1 MKFVFGH
8 HLTLKSIGGGEK
20 WVINTATEF
29 AKRGYDVEIYSTPIK
44 VAGGI
49 PNEHLDEMLNGI
61 PYKEAYRHKIGGDV
75 NYITYHPMTFLNYN
89 VTRGK
94 IIKGIHA
101 TTCWEPINFKY
112 GFLPVQAQILHKLVG
127 GYEFKHANAIH
138 TVAPQLKIN
147 HPNVYKIPNFV
158 DSTIFKPFPRP
169 DKFTVTFASR
179 KSYQKGWDIFQEVQ
193 KRFEGKDIQFKV
205 SGDIPETEMPKFI
218 AESHIGL
225 VPARYD
231 SFGLSIVEF
240 LMTGTDVI
248 TSTLSSHT
256 ALDLPL
262 FYADD
267 VDEICTT
274 IEMLKNT
281 WEGNQEKTERFDV
294 ENRNRALVYDKKP
307 IMDRLENMFLEV
319 YSK

>member
-1 MKFVFGH
+1 MRIVFGH
-8 HLTLKSIGGGEK
+8 QLTLLSLGGGEK
-20 WVINTATEF
+20 WMINVANDLV
-29 AKRGYDVEIYSTPIK
+29 KRGHEVEIYSTPIK

-61 PYKEAYRHKIGGDV
+61 PYKEAYRHSIQGDV
-75 NYITYHPMTFLNYN
+75 CYITYHPLNFLNYD
-89 VTRGK
+89 TKGK
-94 IIKGIHA
+94 VIKGIHSTA
-101 TTCWEPINFKY
+101 CWEPINFKY
-112 GFLPVQAQILHKLVG
+112 GILPVQAQILHRLIGKLDL
-127 GYEFKHANAIH
+127 EHADAIH
-138 TVAPQLKIN
+138 TVAPQLKID

-158 DSTIFKPFPRP
+158 DSAIFKPYPKP

-179 KSYQKGWDIFQEVQ
+179 KSYQKGWDLFQEVQ
-193 KRFEGKDIQFKV
+193 KRLDGKDIQFKV
-205 SGDIPETEMPKFI
+205 SGNIPETEIAQFM

-240 LMTGTDVI
+240 LMTGVDVI
-248 TSTLSSHT
+248 TTTLPSHT

-262 FYADD
+262 YYADNIN
-267 VDEICTT
+267 EICIN

-281 WEGNQEKTERFDV
+281 WDNNQEKAQRFNAY
-294 ENRNRALVYDKKP
+294 NRNKAFVYDKKP